1 MELYKIT
8 YTVSGKRA
16 DIVLNRPDKRNA
28 FNAMLVEELRYA
40 FTQADQDPMVKVVV
54 LRAAGQVFSAGADLE
69 YLQSLQ
75 ENTYEKNLADSEF
88 LMGLYKQIYTM
99 SKPVIAQIEGHAI
112 AGGCG
117 LATVCDFS
125 FAVPEAQ
132 FGYTE
137 VKIGFIPAIVMVFL
151 LRKVNERNA
160 RELLLTGKLISAEA
174 AHQMGLIN
182 GVIEQPFIGAKVDAL
197 CNDLIEQTS
206 RLSLQST
213 KQMIAVIQE
222 MSLDEALAYAAQ
234 KNAEARAT
242 RDCKYGIA
250 SFLEKKKPE
259 WD

>member
-1 MELYKIT
+1 MEFQTIT
-8 YTVSGKRA
+8 YTISGKRA

-28 FNAMLVEELRYA
+28 FNATLVAELREA
-40 FTQADQDPMVKVVV
+40 FTAADNDAAVKVVV
-54 LRAAGQVFSAGADLE
+54 LRANGQVFSAGADLG

-75 ENTYEKNLADSEF
+75 ANTFEENLADSEF
-88 LMGLYKQIYTM
+88 LMGLYKMIYTL

-151 LRKVNERNA
+151 LRKVSERNA
-160 RELLLTGKLISAEA
+160 RELLLTGKLVDAQTA
-174 AHQMGLIN
+174 CQLGLIN
-182 GVIEQPFIGAKVDAL
+182 GVIEKEYIADKVNAL

-206 RLSLQST
+206 RVSIQTT
-213 KQMIAVIQE
+213 KQMIAAIQE
-222 MSLDEALAYAAQ
+222 MSLDSALQHAAQ

-242 RDCKYGIA
+242 KDCQYGIA
-250 SFLEKKKPE
+250 SFLDKKKPE